1 MYFLD
6 LVSASFITNFVDV
19 LEQYC
24 LYYPVKV
31 YMRRPLG
38 VLIALLTLSSF
49 HHFWLGFT
57 VTEIC
62 ISILP
67 HYFLRVLKKYSW
79 RGGHPHPLPIV
90 RPWLEYI
97 SNQVRDY
104 YGAIQDKLMP
114 GQTFLLG
121 YIRNQT
127 CITHLK
133 SQFFVGFL
141 KKKMGKPYF
150 TLLCSSL

>member
-1 MYFLD
+1 MYYLD
-6 LVSASFITNFVDV
+6 LVSASFITNFVEV

-79 RGGHPHPLPIV
+79 RGGHSHPLPIV

-97 SNQVRDY
+97 QSGKRLLRCY
-104 YGAIQDKLMP
+104 P
-114 GQTFLLG
+114 GQAYAAISVRVHKESNLYNSFEIPIFCL
-121 YIRNQT
+121 
-127 CITHLK
+127 
-133 SQFFVGFL
+133 FL